1 MKRREF
7 LATSGLAAGMLA
19 APTILSA
26 AGKTIK
32 LSVATGHAPVVTWV
46 DRLDKFFIPEV
57 NRRLKEMGD
66 EHEIEWTTAYS
77 GTVAKIGGEI
87 DAVEQQIVD
96 LAIVGASFNPAKL
109 PLHVVS
115 YFTPFV
121 SSKYDVVIPAVD
133 ALNGKIP
140 AMGDAWKKNGLH
152 YLGGI
157 GVDNFQLF
165 LKEPAEGLS
174 ELAGKKI
181 GGIGPN
187 LNWLKGADIT
197 PVQVNPPQIYND
209 LATGVYDGCL
219 LPAGLGFNF
228 KAHEVAPYL
237 LAADFG
243 AMSWG
248 ALAINARRMSR
259 LPDAVQEVINSVG
272 REYQAEM
279 VKTQTALETSGIEAM
294 TAAGLNVIN
303 MSNDAKAEWA
313 TTLPNIAKE
322 WADPLEAKGLPANEV
337 IAAYIDDARARG
349 ADIVRDWAAE
359 L

>member
-7 LATSGLAAGMLA
+7 LATTGMAAGMLA

-26 AGKTIK
+26 ASKTIR

-57 NRRLKEMGD
+57 NRRLKEMGGD
-66 EHEIEWTTAYS
+66 HSVDWTTAYS

-96 LAIVGASFNPAKL
+96 IAIVGASFNPAKL
-109 PLHVVS
+109 PLHVIS

-121 SSKYDVVIPAVD
+121 SNKYQVVIPAVD
-133 ALNGKIP
+133 ALNQSIP
-140 AMGDAWKKNGLH
+140 AMGDAWNKNGLH

-165 LKEPAEGLS
+165 LKEPAKDLS

-219 LPAGLGFNF
+219 LPAGLGYNF

-237 LAADFG
+237 MAADFG

-248 ALAINARRMSR
+248 ALAINERRMSR
-259 LPDAVQEVINSVG
+259 LPDPVAEVISTVG
-272 REYQAEM
+272 RDYQAEM

-294 TAAGLNVIN
+294 TAEGLSIIK
-303 MSNDAKAEWA
+303 MTAEAKTEWA
-313 TTLPNIAKE
+313 MTLPNIAKE
-322 WADPLEAKGLPANEV
+322 WADPLEAKGLPARKA
-337 IAAYIDDARARG
+337 IATYLDDARSRG
-349 ADIVRDWAAE
+349 ADIVRDWSAE

>member
-1 MKRREF
+1 MKRRDF
-7 LATSGLAAGMLA
+7 LKTGTAVAGLLA
-19 APTILSA
+19 APSILHA
-26 AGKTIK
+26 ADRIK

-46 DRLDKFFIPEV
+46 DRLDKYFIPEV
-57 NRRLKEMGD
+57 NRRLAEMGG

-109 PLHVVS
+109 PLHVVT
-115 YFTPFV
+115 YFTPFI
-121 SSKYDVVIPAVD
+121 SHDYGLVIPSID
-133 ALNGKIP
+133 SLNQSVP
-140 AMGDAWKKNGLH
+140 AMGAEWGNNGLH
-152 YLGGI
+152 YLAGI

-165 LKEPAEGLS
+165 LKEPAGDIA
-174 ELAGKKI
+174 ELAGRKI

-187 LNWLKGADIT
+187 LNWLKGAGVT
-197 PVQVNPPQIYND
+197 PVQVDPPQIYND

-228 KAHEVAPYL
+228 KAHEVAPFM

-248 ALAINARRMSR
+248 ALAINARRMQR
-259 LPDAVQEVINSVG
+259 LPEPVRQVIDAVG
-272 REYQAEM
+272 RDYQAEM
-279 VKTQTALETSGIEAM
+279 VKTQTAVAESGLDTMKAN
-294 TAAGLNVIN
+294 GLTVLP
-303 MSNDAKAEWA
+303 MEEDAKLEWA
-313 TTLPNIAKE
+313 TAMPNIAKE
-322 WADPLEAKGLPANEV
+322 WADPLEAKGLPAKEV
-337 IAAYIDDARARG
+337 IRAYIADAQERG
-349 ADIVRDWAAE
+349 ATIVRDWTVG

>member
-7 LATSGLAAGMLA
+7 LATTGMAAGMLA

-26 AGKTIK
+26 ASNTIK

-57 NRRLKEMGD
+57 NRRLEEMGGD
-66 EHEIEWTTAYS
+66 HSVEWTTAYS

-96 LAIVGASFNPAKL
+96 IAIVGAAFNPAKL
-109 PLHVVS
+109 PLHVIS

-121 SSKYDVVIPAVD
+121 SNKYDVVVPVVD
-133 ALNGKIP
+133 TLNETIP
-140 AMGDAWKKNGLH
+140 AMGEAWNENGLH
-152 YLGGI
+152 YLSGI

-165 LKEPAEGLS
+165 LKEPAHDLS
-174 ELAGKKI
+174 DLAGKKI

-219 LPAGLGFNF
+219 LPAGLGYNF
-228 KAHEVAPYL
+228 KIHEVAPHM

-259 LPDAVQEVINSVG
+259 LPDPVAEVINTVG
-272 REYQAEM
+272 RDYQAEM
-279 VKTQTALETSGIEAM
+279 VVTQTALETSGIEAM
-294 TAAGLNVIN
+294 TAEGLNVIN
-303 MSNDAKAEWA
+303 MTAEAKTEWA

-322 WADPLEAKGLPANEV
+322 WADGLEEKGLPGHEILKFYMDTMRAN
-337 IAAYIDDARARG
+337 G
-349 ADIVRDWAAE
+349 QDISRHWDRE
-359 L
+359 

>member
-7 LATSGLAAGMLA
+7 LARSSTTMGLLA
-19 APTILSA
+19 APTLLRA
-26 AGKTIK
+26 AGNTIK

-46 DRLDKFFIPEV
+46 ERVNNYFIPEV
-57 NRRLKEMGD
+57 NRRLKENGAD
-66 EHEIEWTTAYS
+66 HAVEWTTAYS

-121 SSKYDVVIPAVD
+121 SSKYDVVIPTVD
-133 ALNGKIP
+133 ALNSKIP
-140 AMGDAWKKNGLH
+140 AMGQAWRKNGLH

-165 LKEPAEGLS
+165 LKEPAQGLADL
-174 ELAGKKI
+174 EGKKI

-187 LNWLKGADIT
+187 LNWLKGANIT

-228 KAHEVAPYL
+228 KAHEVAPYM

-259 LPDAVQEVINSVG
+259 LPDPVQEVIAAVG
-272 REYQAEM
+272 RDYQAEM
-279 VKTQTALETSGIEAM
+279 VKTQTSLETRGIDAM
-294 TAAGLNVIN
+294 KSAGLSVID
-303 MSNDAKAEWA
+303 MSQDAKAEWA
-313 TTLPNIAKE
+313 NALPNIAKD
-322 WADPLEAKGLPANEV
+322 WAAPLEAKGLPASQV
-337 IAAYIDDARARG
+337 IASYIEDAQSRG
-349 ADIVRDWAAE
+349 ATVIRDWTKG